1 MGEEQEQKGIKI
13 LHVDD
18 EPNFLE
24 LTKAIL
30 EMKNE
35 NFSIDTATSAEE
47 GIELLKRGKYDVVI
61 ADYKMP
67 EMDGL
72 EFLQN
77 LRQSGNKIPFI
88 MFTGKGREEVAME
101 ALNKGANHY
110 LQKGVDVESM
120 YGTLAHAIKE
130 EVKKKRAEEALKKS
144 EAKYLDLYEN
154 ANDIIFTFD
163 LQGRFTSANKAAYT
177 VFGYQKEDLLKT
189 TLLNVLAPE
198 DANLAQELLQKMVVL
213 KSNLIEQQPWEYK
226 AVRKDGSTLDIEVRA
241 RLLRENEQIVGVQG
255 IARDI
260 TERKWAEE
268 KIKNYA
274 LALEEARD
282 NLENRVEERTKELG
296 ESEEKYHALFEHTGT
311 ATATLEEDTT
321 ISMVNKEFE
330 KLSGYSKEEIEG
342 KKSWAEFVA
351 DEDLERLKK
360 YHELRMK
367 GMESPT
373 SYEFKAVDRE
383 GNIKNL
389 YITMGWISETKKNV
403 ISLIDITELKRME
416 EKLLRSERLAAI
428 GKLSASIAHE
438 LRQPLAVISNA
449 VYYLKMRD
457 AEADETTR
465 EYLNMINS
473 EAKSAGDIISS
484 LMELARSRSA
494 DRREAEVSL
503 LIEEALEKFDI
514 AENIILKKDIPANI
528 PAIFV
533 EPVLIERVF
542 YNIIN
547 NAIQAMSMPE
557 SKGRGKD
564 GELAIKVE
572 STSASRVKEDKAM
585 VEVSFSDTGV
595 GISEEN
601 MKNLFEPL
609 FTTKATGIGLGL
621 SICKNL
627 VKANDGEIEVQSEE
641 GKGTTVRVAL
651 PLPAAM
657 DKDKPVKTDESAH
670 GNE

>member
-67 EMDGL
+67 EIDGL

-130 EVKKKRAEEALKKS
+130 EVKKERAEEALKKS

-403 ISLIDITELKRME
+403 ISLIDITELKQME

-547 NAIQAMSMPE
+547 NAVQAMSMPE
-557 SKGRGKD
+557 SEGRGKS
-564 GELAIKVE
+564 GELTIKVE
-572 STSASRVKEDKAM
+572 SKSASRVKEGKTR

-657 DKDKPVKTDESAH
+657 DKDA
-670 GNE
+670 

>member
-1 MGEEQEQKGIKI
+1 
-13 LHVDD
+13 
-18 EPNFLE
+18 
-24 LTKAIL
+24 
-30 EMKNE
+30 
-35 NFSIDTATSAEE
+35 
-47 GIELLKRGKYDVVI
+47 
-61 ADYKMP
+61 
-67 EMDGL
+67 
-72 EFLQN
+72 
-77 LRQSGNKIPFI
+77 
-88 MFTGKGREEVAME
+88 
-101 ALNKGANHY
+101 
-110 LQKGVDVESM
+110 
-120 YGTLAHAIKE
+120 AHAIKE

-163 LQGRFTSANKAAYT
+163 LQGRFTSANKAAYNS
-177 VFGYQKEDLLKT
+177 FGYRKEEVSKLTLSDVLL
-189 TLLNVLAPE
+189 PE
-198 DANLAQELLQKMVVL
+198 DAKLAWERCQKMVAS
-213 KSNLIEQQPWEYK
+213 KSDLTEEQPWEYK

-268 KIKNYA
+268 EVRRYA

-282 NLENRVEERTKELG
+282 NLEKKVEERTKELS
-296 ESEEKYHALFEHTGT
+296 ESEEKYYTLFEHTGT
-311 ATATLEEDTT
+311 ATAILEEDTT
-321 ISMVNKEFE
+321 ISLVNKEFE

-342 KKSWAEFVA
+342 KKSWTEFIA
-351 DEDLERLKK
+351 DKDLERLKK
-360 YHELRMK
+360 YHEA
-367 GMESPT
+367 GMVGIETPT
-373 SYEFKAVDRE
+373 SYELEAVDRE
-383 GNIKNL
+383 RNIKNL
-389 YITMGWISETKKNV
+389 YITIGWIPGTKKNV

>member
-1 MGEEQEQKGIKI
+1 
-13 LHVDD
+13 
-18 EPNFLE
+18 
-24 LTKAIL
+24 
-30 EMKNE
+30 
-35 NFSIDTATSAEE
+35 
-47 GIELLKRGKYDVVI
+47 
-61 ADYKMP
+61 
-67 EMDGL
+67 
-72 EFLQN
+72 
-77 LRQSGNKIPFI
+77 
-88 MFTGKGREEVAME
+88 
-101 ALNKGANHY
+101 
-110 LQKGVDVESM
+110 
-120 YGTLAHAIKE
+120 
-130 EVKKKRAEEALKKS
+130 
-144 EAKYLDLYEN
+144 
-154 ANDIIFTFD
+154 
-163 LQGRFTSANKAAYT
+163 
-177 VFGYQKEDLLKT
+177 
-189 TLLNVLAPE
+189 
-198 DANLAQELLQKMVVL
+198 
-213 KSNLIEQQPWEYK
+213 
-226 AVRKDGSTLDIEVRA
+226 
-241 RLLRENEQIVGVQG
+241 
-255 IARDI
+255 
-260 TERKWAEE
+260 
-268 KIKNYA
+268 
-274 LALEEARD
+274 
-282 NLENRVEERTKELG
+282 
-296 ESEEKYHALFEHTGT
+296 
-311 ATATLEEDTT
+311 
-321 ISMVNKEFE
+321 
-330 KLSGYSKEEIEG
+330 
-342 KKSWAEFVA
+342 
-351 DEDLERLKK
+351 
-360 YHELRMK
+360 
-367 GMESPT
+367 
-373 SYEFKAVDRE
+373 
-383 GNIKNL
+383 
-389 YITMGWISETKKNV
+389 
-403 ISLIDITELKRME
+403 ME

-547 NAIQAMSMPE
+547 NAVQAMSMPE
-557 SKGRGKD
+557 SEGRGKS
-564 GELAIKVE
+564 GELTIKVE
-572 STSASRVKEDKAM
+572 SKSASRVKEGKTR

>member
-67 EMDGL
+67 EIDGL

-403 ISLIDITELKRME
+403 ISLIDITELKQME

-547 NAIQAMSMPE
+547 NAVQAMSMPE
-557 SKGRGKD
+557 SEGRGKS
-564 GELAIKVE
+564 GELTIKVE
-572 STSASRVKEDKAM
+572 SKSASRVKEGKTR

-657 DKDKPVKTDESAH
+657 DKDA
-670 GNE
+670 